1 MERTLKGI
9 ALILF
14 SILLCTLLPL
24 FESYDIDDLELFP
37 YIAVGFIGLFAL
49 IYIFKKPKEKKTEDE
64 NNPRLS

>member
-14 SILLCTLLPL
+14 SILLCTLLPI
-24 FESYDIDDLELFP
+24 FEYYDFDDLGLYP
-37 YIAVGFIGLFAL
+37 YIALGLIGLVAL

-64 NNPRLS
+64 NNHRLS